1 MAGVFVYE
9 RHPMALE
16 EHCIYRYP
24 PLRTNHSS
32 WESGFTLAY
41 SLPKAQFRSIG
52 EYHRVEGDGVVACRG
67 V

>member
-1 MAGVFVYE
+1 
-9 RHPMALE
+9 MALE